1 MGSDGTQLNNCDMP
15 NQSVQVYLT
24 IQLSLPKNLIGSDN
38 KNNYWLVEPQQLSV
52 QSEYKSVY
60 PGIIGSDNLN
70 NQVSPY
76 ATSYFCSDRDPNDF
90 V

>member
-38 KNNYWLVEPQQLSV
+38 KNN
-52 QSEYKSVY
+52 
-60 PGIIGSDNLN
+60 
-70 NQVSPY
+70 
-76 ATSYFCSDRDPNDF
+76 
-90 V
+90 